1 MTKVEKLLYVLVF
14 IRKQTNKLCERK
26 KGLQL
31 RQKIKGVDKR
41 NQTETVKTMI
51 GNANKPR
58 L

>member
-14 IRKQTNKLCERK
+14 IRKQTNELCERK